1 MLSYDKGSTLLTLE
15 KVHNP
20 SLGEHLLLLK
30 DLRESFDKFIN
41 EGVYEALESINEIME
56 TEDSHYKKLI
66 FKPTLVEGFGSDDP
80 HIQIKCYPEGCS
92 EAGAIRVIDLPYMDN
107 LGKLHFNKNVKS
119 FVCKLASSDDVS
131 YDLAKQ
137 TLSLV
142 LASRMIKITVS
153 GKSKKIE
160 AHGLGRSTISLAAL
174 AAFIAYEDGEQID
187 VWDIIRNPLLIPT
200 LEAVKRKPEEI
211 PVFYAQTRMVDY
223 DTSDKKSGTML
234 IHNLREEPAYAVTRI
249 RHSINKAVSLD
260 RALGETLSR
269 PVLNYE
275 AGSYVTPAVIQDL
288 KRNKVNCIYVQ
299 TVVPDSTSKIAGGMV
314 NKQLTYTVLGKGW
327 TVTKYLADRIPE
339 LDKYPTI
346 PTDTSVPHH
355 LLNDFSF
362 KGKYASKEILDFLQ
376 GAGEPGVYI
385 GSDATPCYFETE
397 ILSNHT
403 LQYGDV
409 YSQAECQTMGV
420 SPHEWFCYLND
431 NTDSSYR
438 KDRLYAD
445 DLLALLSTIGY
456 ILLRGKSVFLDRDK
470 DFLKKVETPEIAL
483 KRELIYTIRKHV
495 NTYRDSVRQYVKT
508 GDPGK
513 GVIFDALTHSFIK
526 RLNEKKLLD
535 RCDVTNY
542 AAEISQALHVSV
554 DMKEP
559 PEIVRRIS
567 TPYYGRLCPF
577 ETPEG
582 KRLGLV
588 NTKALGCEIKD
599 GNLLCTVRKVFHN
612 GGTLTISN
620 QIETLSVDQE
630 LQYRITDVLELTPG
644 EKEGEYLNTRIK
656 AKVPNPSITGDRQII
671 AEIMAED
678 LDYVYS
684 HTESLISPTVSL
696 IPFATTD
703 DAIRVSFGSKMIK
716 QGIYLLN
723 PDKPRVQTSMYR
735 DIFKCSDA
743 YLLVAEKTGTVTA
756 IDIGRITVMY
766 DGDTDE
772 TVYKVN
778 EFAAN
783 TERVLCMRYRVREN
797 ERVVRGQIL
806 ADSSASQD
814 GVYCPGKNLLVAY
827 MPTGY
832 NYEDAVHTSM
842 EASVEMTSPSAK
854 FVRRKIS
861 GSYEVNRDGMYKY
874 YKAGE
879 KITTVTKKQGNFI
892 DAHDVHTNVSGIW
905 YSIDDTGM
913 GGAREL
919 HFNLLGYRKLT
930 VGDKVSGRH
939 GNKGVDAK
947 VDSNSSMPMLPNGT
961 PVQILLNPHGLPSRM
976 NAGQIMEAHLGLV
989 ATVLGIYINS
999 DSFNGASLQEV
1010 QMLMKMTH
1018 ELANCGNKEL
1028 CWSIMSKYGMPRELQ
1043 ETVYGNM
1050 DQVMDWAGTFDEVG
1064 DCRLYNPMTGK
1075 WFPHKITIGVSTIL
1089 KMKQEGESKI
1099 HGRGGPLEEEYMMTS
1114 AQPTSGGARGGG
1126 QAMGGMESWA
1136 VQSYGASNVAHDMV
1150 TVNSDDEVGRTNKL
1164 LDAFGSP
1171 VRIPERYAAP
1181 RALTNFIYY
1190 LEALGL
1196 KLEDDEGLLPA
1207 VDKYTSQ
1214 ERYIYDV
1221 GKMINKGRLD
1231 AVNDYEV
1238 DETEEALFRSLGY
1251 DG

>member
-1 MLSYDKGSTLLTLE
+1 MLSYDRGSNLLTLE

-339 LDKYPTI
+339 LDKYPII

-905 YSIDDTGM
+905 YSTDDTGM

-1171 VRIPERYAAP
+1171 VRIPEKYAAP

>member
-1 MLSYDKGSTLLTLE
+1 MLSYDKGSNLLTLE

-30 DLRESFDKFIN
+30 DLRESFGKFIN

-153 GKSKKIE
+153 GKSMKIE

-288 KRNKVNCIYVQ
+288 KRNKVNCVYVQ
-299 TVVPDSTSKIAGGMV
+299 TVVPDSTSKITGGMV
-314 NKQLTYTVLGKGW
+314 NKQLTYTVLSKGW

-346 PTDTSVPHH
+346 PTDTLVPHH

-495 NTYRDSVRQYVKT
+495 NTYRDSVRQYAKT

-999 DSFNGASLQEV
+999 DSFNGASLREV

-1018 ELANCGNKEL
+1018 ELTNCGNKEL

-1150 TVNSDDEVGRTNKL
+1150 TVNSDDEVGRINKL

>member
-1 MLSYDKGSTLLTLE
+1 MLSYDKGSNLLTLE

-346 PTDTSVPHH
+346 PTDTLVPHH

-513 GVIFDALTHSFIK
+513 GVIFEALTHSFIK

-961 PVQILLNPHGLPSRM
+961 PIQILLNPHGLPSRM

-1075 WFPHKITIGVSTIL
+1075 WFPYKITIGVSTIL

>member
-1 MLSYDKGSTLLTLE
+1 MLSYDKGSNLLTLE
-15 KVHNP
+15 KVHNL

>member
-1 MLSYDKGSTLLTLE
+1 MLSYDKGSNLLTLE

-20 SLGEHLLLLK
+20 SLGDHLLLLK

-314 NKQLTYTVLGKGW
+314 NEQLTYTVLGKGW

>member
-1 MLSYDKGSTLLTLE
+1 MLSYDKGSNLLTLE

-30 DLRESFDKFIN
+30 DLREYFDKFIN

-131 YDLAKQ
+131 YDLTKQ

>member
-1 MLSYDKGSTLLTLE
+1 MLSYDKGSNLLTLE

-142 LASRMIKITVS
+142 LASRMIKITV
-153 GKSKKIE
+153 SKKIE

-346 PTDTSVPHH
+346 PTDTLVPHH

-1028 CWSIMSKYGMPRELQ
+1028 CWSIMSMYGMPRELQ

-1171 VRIPERYAAP
+1171 VRIPEKYAAP

-1251 DG
+1251 DR

>member
-1 MLSYDKGSTLLTLE
+1 MLSYDKGSNLLTLE

-327 TVTKYLADRIPE
+327 TVTKYLANRIPE

-1171 VRIPERYAAP
+1171 VRIPEKYAAP

>member
-1 MLSYDKGSTLLTLE
+1 MLSYDKGSNLLTLE

-160 AHGLGRSTISLAAL
+160 AHGFGRSTISLAAL

-249 RHSINKAVSLD
+249 RHSINRAVSLD

-346 PTDTSVPHH
+346 PTDTPVPHH

-362 KGKYASKEILDFLQ
+362 KGKYASKEILDFLH

-403 LQYGDV
+403 LQYRDV

-483 KRELIYTIRKHV
+483 KRELIYAIRKHI

-961 PVQILLNPHGLPSRM
+961 PIQILLNPHGLPSRM

-1010 QMLMKMTH
+1010 QMLMKMTY

-1050 DQVMDWAGTFDEVG
+1050 DQVLDWAGTFDEVG

-1231 AVNDYEV
+1231 AVNDYET

>member
-1 MLSYDKGSTLLTLE
+1 MLSYDKGSNLLTLE

-56 TEDSHYKKLI
+56 TEDNHYKKLI

-160 AHGLGRSTISLAAL
+160 AHGFGRSTISLAAL

-249 RHSINKAVSLD
+249 RHSINRAVSLD

-346 PTDTSVPHH
+346 PTDTPVPHH

-483 KRELIYTIRKHV
+483 KRELIYAIRKHV

-961 PVQILLNPHGLPSRM
+961 PIQILLNPHGLPSRM

-1010 QMLMKMTH
+1010 QMLMKMTY

-1050 DQVMDWAGTFDEVG
+1050 DQVLDWAGTFDEVG

-1231 AVNDYEV
+1231 AVNDYET

>member
-1 MLSYDKGSTLLTLE
+1 MLSYDKGSNLLTLE

-131 YDLAKQ
+131 YDLTKQ

-269 PVLNYE
+269 PILNYE

-346 PTDTSVPHH
+346 PTDTLVPHH

-403 LQYGDV
+403 LQYSDV

-1075 WFPHKITIGVSTIL
+1075 WFSHKITIGVSTIL

-1171 VRIPERYAAP
+1171 VRIPEKYAAP

>member
-1 MLSYDKGSTLLTLE
+1 MLSYDKGSNLLTFE

-288 KRNKVNCIYVQ
+288 KRNKVNCVYVQ
-299 TVVPDSTSKIAGGMV
+299 TVVPDSTSKITGGMV

-346 PTDTSVPHH
+346 PTDTLVPHH

-495 NTYRDSVRQYVKT
+495 NTYRDSVRQYAKT

-999 DSFNGASLQEV
+999 DSFNGASLREV

-1018 ELANCGNKEL
+1018 ELTNCGNKEL

-1171 VRIPERYAAP
+1171 VRIPEKYAAP

>member
-1 MLSYDKGSTLLTLE
+1 MLSYDKGSNLLTLE

-234 IHNLREEPAYAVTRI
+234 IRNLREEPAYAVTRI

-299 TVVPDSTSKIAGGMV
+299 TVVPDSTSKITGGMV

-346 PTDTSVPHH
+346 PTDTLVPHH

-1171 VRIPERYAAP
+1171 VRIPEKYAAP

>member
-1 MLSYDKGSTLLTLE
+1 MLSYDKGSNLLTLE

-41 EGVYEALESINEIME
+41 EGVYEALESMNEIME

-160 AHGLGRSTISLAAL
+160 AQGLGRSTISLAAL

-409 YSQAECQTMGV
+409 YSQAECQTMSV

-599 GNLLCTVRKVFHN
+599 GNLLCTVRKVSHN

-1171 VRIPERYAAP
+1171 VRIPEKYAAP

>member
-1 MLSYDKGSTLLTLE
+1 MLSYDKGSNLLTLE

-495 NTYRDSVRQYVKT
+495 NTYMDSVRQYVKT

>member
-1 MLSYDKGSTLLTLE
+1 MLSYDKGSNLLTLE

-892 DAHDVHTNVSGIW
+892 DAHDVHTNVSGVW
-905 YSIDDTGM
+905 YSIDDTGT

-1171 VRIPERYAAP
+1171 VRIPEKYAAP

>member
-1 MLSYDKGSTLLTLE
+1 MLSYDKGSNLLTLE

-346 PTDTSVPHH
+346 PTDTLVPHH

-1028 CWSIMSKYGMPRELQ
+1028 CWSIMSMYGMPRELQ

-1171 VRIPERYAAP
+1171 VRIPEKYAAP

>member
-1 MLSYDKGSTLLTLE
+1 MLSYDKGSNLLTLE

-41 EGVYEALESINEIME
+41 EGVYEALESINEIIE

-131 YDLAKQ
+131 YDLTKQ

-385 GSDATPCYFETE
+385 GSDVTPCYFETE

-1050 DQVMDWAGTFDEVG
+1050 DQVMDWTGTFDEVG

-1171 VRIPERYAAP
+1171 VRIPEKYAAP

-1196 KLEDDEGLLPA
+1196 KLEDNEGLLPA

>member
-1 MLSYDKGSTLLTLE
+1 MLSYDKGSNLLTLE

-723 PDKPRVQTSMYR
+723 PDQPRVQTSMYR

>member
-1 MLSYDKGSTLLTLE
+1 MLSYDKGSNLLTLE

-30 DLRESFDKFIN
+30 DLRESFDKFLN

-174 AAFIAYEDGEQID
+174 AAFIACEDGEQID

-260 RALGETLSR
+260 RALGETISR

-513 GVIFDALTHSFIK
+513 GVIFDALTHSFVK

-612 GGTLTISN
+612 GVTLTISN

-1238 DETEEALFRSLGY
+1238 DEIEEALFRSLGY

>member
-1 MLSYDKGSTLLTLE
+1 MLSYDKGSNLLTLE

-288 KRNKVNCIYVQ
+288 KRNKVNCVYVQ
-299 TVVPDSTSKIAGGMV
+299 TVVPDSTSKITGGMV

-346 PTDTSVPHH
+346 PTDTLVPHH

-495 NTYRDSVRQYVKT
+495 NTYRDSVRQYAKT

-599 GNLLCTVRKVFHN
+599 GNLLCTVRKVF
-612 GGTLTISN
+612 SN

-999 DSFNGASLQEV
+999 DSFNGASLREV

-1018 ELANCGNKEL
+1018 ELTNCGNKEL

-1171 VRIPERYAAP
+1171 VRIPEKYAAP

>member
-1 MLSYDKGSTLLTLE
+1 MLSYDKGSNLLTLE

-20 SLGEHLLLLK
+20 SLREHLLLLK

-160 AHGLGRSTISLAAL
+160 AHGFGRSTISLAAL

-223 DTSDKKSGTML
+223 DTSDKKSGTVL

-249 RHSINKAVSLD
+249 RHSINRAVSLD

-346 PTDTSVPHH
+346 PTDTPVPHH

-483 KRELIYTIRKHV
+483 KRELIYAIRKHV

-961 PVQILLNPHGLPSRM
+961 PIQILLNPHGLPSRM

-1010 QMLMKMTH
+1010 QMLMKMTY

-1050 DQVMDWAGTFDEVG
+1050 DQVLDWAGTFDEVG

-1231 AVNDYEV
+1231 AVNDYET

>member
-1 MLSYDKGSTLLTLE
+1 MLSYDKGSNLLTLE

-160 AHGLGRSTISLAAL
+160 AHGFGRSTISLAAL

-249 RHSINKAVSLD
+249 RHSINRAVSLD

-314 NKQLTYTVLGKGW
+314 NKQLAYTVLGKGW

-346 PTDTSVPHH
+346 PTDTPVPHH

-409 YSQAECQTMGV
+409 YSQAECQTMGI

-483 KRELIYTIRKHV
+483 KRELIYAIRKHV

-644 EKEGEYLNTRIK
+644 GKEGEYLNTRIK

-961 PVQILLNPHGLPSRM
+961 PIQILLNPHGLPSRM

-1010 QMLMKMTH
+1010 QMLMKMTY

-1050 DQVMDWAGTFDEVG
+1050 DQVLDWAGTFDEVG

-1231 AVNDYEV
+1231 AVNDYET

>member
-1 MLSYDKGSTLLTLE
+1 MLSYDKGSNLLTLE

-327 TVTKYLADRIPE
+327 AVTKYLADRIPE

-797 ERVVRGQIL
+797 ERVVCGQIL

-1075 WFPHKITIGVSTIL
+1075 WFSHKITIGVSTIL

-1171 VRIPERYAAP
+1171 VRIPEKYAAP

>member
-1 MLSYDKGSTLLTLE
+1 MLSYDKGSNLLTLE

-1043 ETVYGNM
+1043 ETVYENM

-1099 HGRGGPLEEEYMMTS
+1099 HGRGGPLEEEYMLTS

>member
-1 MLSYDKGSTLLTLE
+1 MLSYDKGSNLLTLE

-314 NKQLTYTVLGKGW
+314 NKQLTYTVLGEGW
-327 TVTKYLADRIPE
+327 AVTKYLADRIPE

-346 PTDTSVPHH
+346 PTDTPVPHH

-403 LQYGDV
+403 LQYDDV

-999 DSFNGASLQEV
+999 DSFNGASLREV

-1018 ELANCGNKEL
+1018 ELTNCGNKEL

-1171 VRIPERYAAP
+1171 VRIPEKYAAP

>member
-1 MLSYDKGSTLLTLE
+1 MLSYDKGSNLLTLE

-288 KRNKVNCIYVQ
+288 KRNKVNCVYVQ
-299 TVVPDSTSKIAGGMV
+299 TVVPDSTSKITGGMV

-346 PTDTSVPHH
+346 PTDTLVPHH

-438 KDRLYAD
+438 KNRLYAD

-495 NTYRDSVRQYVKT
+495 NTYRDSVRQYAKT

-999 DSFNGASLQEV
+999 DSFNGASLREV

-1018 ELANCGNKEL
+1018 ELTNCGNKEL

-1171 VRIPERYAAP
+1171 VRIPEKYAAP

>member
-1 MLSYDKGSTLLTLE
+1 MLSYDKGSNLLTLE

-346 PTDTSVPHH
+346 PIDTLVPHH

-403 LQYGDV
+403 LQYSDV

-456 ILLRGKSVFLDRDK
+456 ILLRGRSVFLDRDK

-1171 VRIPERYAAP
+1171 VRIPEKYAAP

>member
-1 MLSYDKGSTLLTLE
+1 MLSYDKGSNLLTLE

-187 VWDIIRNPLLIPT
+187 VWDTIRNPLLIPT

-409 YSQAECQTMGV
+409 YSQAECQTMSV

-892 DAHDVHTNVSGIW
+892 DAHDVRTNVSGIW

-1171 VRIPERYAAP
+1171 VRIPEKYAAP

>member
-1 MLSYDKGSTLLTLE
+1 MLSYDKGCNLLTLE

-314 NKQLTYTVLGKGW
+314 NKQLTYIVLGKGW

-346 PTDTSVPHH
+346 PTDTPVPHH

-483 KRELIYTIRKHV
+483 KRELVYAIRKHV

-1196 KLEDDEGLLPA
+1196 KLEDDEDLLPA

-1231 AVNDYEV
+1231 AVNDYET

>member
-1 MLSYDKGSTLLTLE
+1 MLSYDKGSNLLTLE

-131 YDLAKQ
+131 YDLTKQ

-160 AHGLGRSTISLAAL
+160 AHGLSRSTISLAAL

-269 PVLNYE
+269 PILNYE

-346 PTDTSVPHH
+346 PTDTLVPHH

-961 PVQILLNPHGLPSRM
+961 PIQILLNPHGLPSRM

>member
-1 MLSYDKGSTLLTLE
+1 MLSYDKGSNLLTLE

-131 YDLAKQ
+131 YDLTKQ

-269 PVLNYE
+269 PILNYE

-346 PTDTSVPHH
+346 PTDTLVPHH

-778 EFAAN
+778 EFVAN

-1028 CWSIMSKYGMPRELQ
+1028 CWSVMSKYGMPRELQ

-1136 VQSYGASNVAHDMV
+1136 VQSYGASTVAHDMV

>member
-1 MLSYDKGSTLLTLE
+1 MLSYDKGSNLLTLE

-288 KRNKVNCIYVQ
+288 KRNKVNCVYVQ
-299 TVVPDSTSKIAGGMV
+299 TVVPDSTSKITGGMV

-346 PTDTSVPHH
+346 PTDTLVPHH

-495 NTYRDSVRQYVKT
+495 NTYRDSVRQYAKT

-999 DSFNGASLQEV
+999 DSFNGASLREV

-1018 ELANCGNKEL
+1018 ELTNCGNKEL

-1050 DQVMDWAGTFDEVG
+1050 DQVMDWSGTFDEVG

-1171 VRIPERYAAP
+1171 VRIPEKYAAP

>member
-1 MLSYDKGSTLLTLE
+1 MLSYDKGSNLLTLE

-269 PVLNYE
+269 PILNYE

-346 PTDTSVPHH
+346 PIDTLVPHH

-483 KRELIYTIRKHV
+483 KRELVYAIRKHV

-1171 VRIPERYAAP
+1171 VRIPEKYAAP

>member
-1 MLSYDKGSTLLTLE
+1 MLSYDKGSNLLTLE

-131 YDLAKQ
+131 YDLTKQ

-346 PTDTSVPHH
+346 PTDTLVPHH

-599 GNLLCTVRKVFHN
+599 GNLLCTVRKVFHS

>member
-1 MLSYDKGSTLLTLE
+1 MFSYDKGSNLLTLE

-346 PTDTSVPHH
+346 PTDTLVPHH

-599 GNLLCTVRKVFHN
+599 GNLLCTVRRVFHN

-961 PVQILLNPHGLPSRM
+961 PIQILLNPHGLPSRM

-1028 CWSIMSKYGMPRELQ
+1028 CWSIMSKYRMPRELQ

-1164 LDAFGSP
+1164 LEAFGSP

-1251 DG
+1251 DR

>member
-1 MLSYDKGSTLLTLE
+1 MLSYDKGSNLLTLE

-131 YDLAKQ
+131 YDLTKQ

-269 PVLNYE
+269 PILNYE

-327 TVTKYLADRIPE
+327 AVTKYLADRIPE

-346 PTDTSVPHH
+346 PTDTLVPHH

-403 LQYGDV
+403 LQYSDV

-1075 WFPHKITIGVSTIL
+1075 WFPYKITIGVSTIL

-1171 VRIPERYAAP
+1171 VRIPEKYAAP

>member
-1 MLSYDKGSTLLTLE
+1 MLSYDKGGNLLTLE

-234 IHNLREEPAYAVTRI
+234 IRNLREEPAYAVTRI

-299 TVVPDSTSKIAGGMV
+299 TVVPDSTSKITGGMV

-346 PTDTSVPHH
+346 PTDTLVPHH

-409 YSQAECQTMGV
+409 YSQAECQTMDV

-961 PVQILLNPHGLPSRM
+961 PIQILLNPHGLPSRM

-1028 CWSIMSKYGMPRELQ
+1028 CWSIMSKYRMPRELQ

>member
-1 MLSYDKGSTLLTLE
+1 MLSYDKGSNLLTLE

-814 GVYCPGKNLLVAY
+814 GVYCPGKNLLIAY

-961 PVQILLNPHGLPSRM
+961 PVQLLLNPHGLPSRM

>member
-1 MLSYDKGSTLLTLE
+1 MLSYDKGSNLLTLE

-288 KRNKVNCIYVQ
+288 KRNKVNCVYVQ
-299 TVVPDSTSKIAGGMV
+299 TVVPDSTSKITGGMV

-346 PTDTSVPHH
+346 PTDTLVPHH

-376 GAGEPGVYI
+376 GAGEPGVYV

-495 NTYRDSVRQYVKT
+495 NTYRDSVRQYAKT

-588 NTKALGCEIKD
+588 NTKALGCEIED

-999 DSFNGASLQEV
+999 DSFNGASLREV

-1018 ELANCGNKEL
+1018 ELTNCGNKEL

-1171 VRIPERYAAP
+1171 VRIPEKYAAP